1 MTEHVAVRCKPTT
14 QRACRHI
21 LDKFLLPRF
30 GGLRLSEVTPDH
42 VAALHYRLHDKPT
55 MANQVVSLL
64 SRLFYTAA
72 KSGEAPAGGN
82 PCRFIEK
89 YPTRSRERFL
99 SEQEFDRLGRVLAD
113 LETRGTISTSAAA
126 ALRLLMLTGCRRNE
140 VVTLRWEH
148 VDLEH
153 DELRLR
159 DAKTGARAVPLSSA
173 AIQVLSS
180 SPRRPDNPWVFPGR
194 VRGTRLRTLNASWQV
209 VRKEAGLED
218 VRLHDLRHSFA
229 SRALALG
236 ESLSMIGKLLGHN
249 QVQTTARYAHLAR
262 NSVKVAAATI
272 ADSLGH
278 RYGHT
283 AGRFSRPMIYTTPVR
298 FGADSRSQPPAGGSR
313 VGGGGCPRWRNGD
326 YRKQRVRRSVCA
338 GIGGG
343 GAARYWAAVRQL
355 TGWFAGMAAH
365 GRVLAEPARLR
376 RRGTGDCGEGTE
388 FIERGHA
395 PLPPPATVAARAGM
409 NKSDKLYRQVHFG
422 PFSLQPNTPST
433 VRLQVPSAVRIVH
446 IHSPTS
452 GTVQQV

>member
-1 MTEHVAVRCKPTT
+1 MRSPNKLLISRRAVDALPVAEREAVFWDRDLSGFGVRVHPTGSKVYMVHTRAGGKSRRVTIGRHGVWTPERARREAGRLIASLKAGETPRRPGADSPSATGPTIAEVAERYMTEHVAVRCKPTT

-30 GGLRLSEVTPDH
+30 GALRLSEVTPDH
-42 VAALHYRLHDKPT
+42 VAALHYRLHSKPT

-89 YPTRSRERFL
+89 YPTRGRERFL

-113 LETRGTISTSAAA
+113 LETRGTISTSAAG

-140 VVTLRWEH
+140 IVTLRWEH

-159 DAKTGARAVPLSSA
+159 DAKTGARAVPLSPA
-173 AIQVLSS
+173 AIQVLTAL
-180 SPRRPDNPWVFPGR
+180 PRRPDNPWVFPGR

-236 ESLSMIGKLLGHN
+236 ESLPMIGKLLGHT
-249 QVQTTARYAHLAR
+249 QVQTTARYAHLGR
-262 NSVKVAAATI
+262 NSVKVAAI
-272 ADSLGH
+272 RISDSLE
-278 RYGHT
+278 
-283 AGRFSRPMIYTTPVR
+283 ADMDTPPDV
-298 FGADSRSQPPAGGSR
+298 PA
-313 VGGGGCPRWRNGD
+313 
-326 YRKQRVRRSVCA
+326 
-338 GIGGG
+338 
-343 GAARYWAAVRQL
+343 
-355 TGWFAGMAAH
+355 
-365 GRVLAEPARLR
+365 
-376 RRGTGDCGEGTE
+376 
-388 FIERGHA
+388 A
-395 PLPPPATVAARAGM
+395 P
-409 NKSDKLYRQVHFG
+409 
-422 PFSLQPNTPST
+422 
-433 VRLQVPSAVRIVH
+433 
-446 IHSPTS
+446 
-452 GTVQQV
+452 